1 MPSGRCRPSKWQL
14 KEVNRNLPRVRGKFR
29 LKPLRG
35 ETCPQRPS
43 ILHDYN
49 LLQPLCGEVFV

>member
-1 MPSGRCRPSKWQL
+1 MPSACSRLSKWQL
-14 KEVNRNLPRVRGKFR
+14 KEVNRNLPPVRGKFR

-43 ILHDYN
+43 LLHDYN
-49 LLQPLCGEVFV
+49 LLQPLCGGVFV